1 MPSKILLLAAS
12 VVCALPA
19 LAADAPAH
27 WSFQPVHRPA
37 PPSAE
42 VAPVDA
48 FIRHALA
55 AQGLTPSPE
64 ADRATLGRRIYF
76 DLTGLPPSP
85 EEVAAFVND
94 ADPQAFEK
102 LVDRLL
108 ASPRFGERWAAPW
121 LDAVRFAESDG
132 FETNNPRANAWPYRD
147 YIIGAL
153 NHDLPLERFVM
164 DQLAGDVTG
173 TDAATGFLTGGPVD
187 VVLSPDPSL
196 TTQQRADVLH
206 DIVNTTG
213 SAFIGLTV
221 GCARCHDH
229 KFDPIPHTEYH
240 AMKAVFE
247 GVTHGERPQRV
258 VTGDAAAREAAR
270 AKVAAELSAAW
281 LAADAEVPLATT
293 PDLRAPVNARRNV
306 ERFAPV
312 SARRLRF
319 TIAATNAAEPCLDE
333 LEVYDADG
341 TNIAAAAKL
350 QSGGDY
356 PGDAQHQL
364 AHLNDGQHGNARSWI
379 SSTPGRGWVV
389 LEWPEPRRIARLVWG
404 RDRSGKFADRL
415 AVAYQI
421 EVAAEKDAWQIV
433 AGSGNRRAFDP
444 GATLAIPPAVAP
456 LERRLA
462 ELSGSGPMVYAG
474 NFNATPGETKL
485 LRRGDPMQP
494 QQAVAPGGM
503 ALVPVLFT
511 REEKTLAAEAAR
523 VCGMPPPAALT
534 EDQRRRLALAR
545 WIADPK
551 HPLTA
556 RVFVNRIWMGH
567 FGEGLV
573 NTPGDFGLKGSG
585 ATNQALLD
593 WLAAEFLAGGG
604 RAKPVHRLIVTSAT
618 YRQASTP
625 RAAALQVDAGSRLLW
640 RFPPRRL
647 DAESIRDAVLSV
659 SGVLDLRA
667 GGPGFSAFAANGN
680 YVRLYEPKNSFG
692 PDDWRRAIYMTKIR
706 MRHDGTF
713 GAFDCPDAGQVA
725 PKRSRSTTPLQAL
738 NLLNSP
744 FMEQQAGLFAARL
757 GKDAPAVEAQ
767 INRAFQ
773 LAFSRAPSPVEL
785 EEAKQLVAQHSLVAL
800 TRALLNA
807 NEFLFLF

>member
-1 MPSKILLLAAS
+1 MPLKTFILAAS
-12 VVCALPA
+12 VACALHAP
-19 LAADAPAH
+19 AADAPSH
-27 WSFQPVHRPA
+27 WSFQPVQRPA

-85 EEVAAFVND
+85 EEVEAFVND
-94 ADPQAFEK
+94 ADPRAYEK

-153 NHDLPLERFVM
+153 NDDLPLERFVM

-173 TDAATGFLTGGPVD
+173 ADAATGFLTGGPVD

-229 KFDPIPHTEYH
+229 KFDPISHTEYH
-240 AMKAVFE
+240 AMKAIFE
-247 GVTHGERPQRV
+247 GVSHGERPQRV

-270 AKVAAELSAAW
+270 AKVAAELAAAW

-293 PDLRAPVNARRNV
+293 PDLRPPVNARRNV
-306 ERFAPV
+306 ERFAPI

-319 TIAATNAAEPCLDE
+319 TIAASNASEPGLDE

-341 TNIAAAAKL
+341 TNISAAAKL

-356 PGDAQHQL
+356 AGDAQHQL

-389 LEWPEPRRIARLVWG
+389 MEWPEPRHITRVVWG
-404 RDRSGKFADRL
+404 RDRTGKFSDRL

-421 EVAAEKDAWQIV
+421 EVAVEKDAWQIV

-523 VCGMPPPAALT
+523 VCGMAPPAALT

-573 NTPGDFGLKGSG
+573 NTPGDFGLNGST
-585 ATNQALLD
+585 ATNPALLD

-604 RAKPVHRLIVTSAT
+604 RSKHIHRLIVTSAA
-618 YRQASTP
+618 YRQASAP

-647 DAESIRDAVLSV
+647 DAEAIRDAVLSV

-667 GGPGFSAFAANGN
+667 GGPGFSAFAANSN
-680 YVRLYEPKNSFG
+680 YVRLYEPKQTFG
-692 PDDWRRAIYMTKIR
+692 PDDWRRTIYMTKIR

-713 GAFDCPDAGQVA
+713 GAFDCPDAGQVT

-744 FMEQQAGLFAARL
+744 FMEEQAGLFAARL
-757 GKDAPAVEAQ
+757 SKDAPAVEAQ
-767 INRAFQ
+767 ITRAFR
-773 LAFSRAPSPVEL
+773 LAFSRPPSPEEL
-785 EEAKQLVAQHSLVAL
+785 NDAQQLVARHGLPAL
-800 TRALLNA
+800 TRALLNS